1 MKVLLWMIFWWAVLL
16 RWEIHNMLINHICS
30 PVLRAELWAC
40 RGLLSQRHAS
50 FFSQWPETGTHLH
63 SLLSHSDDTASLSA
77 ERECTWCER
86 IPHSLCAACVFKRF
100 PQWFT
105 FREEC
110 VESFVHIHFKPPI
123 QAAKITMLNIFP
135 TQPLRKRSKN
145 NVSNFRFKCFPL
157 FSWGLASV
165 GVCSQAWRFVL
176 TACAHSYW
184 THLHSLSLAHI
195 ASLKRLYFLTFL
207 VHKHLCYSTNSV
219 MPNTKCI
226 HLSILSFNHARERQR
241 DNCVICKSINLI
253 FIKSICQIK

>member
-123 QAAKITMLNIFP
+123 QAAKITMQKIFQLNHCANGPKTMSAIFG
-135 TQPLRKRSKN
+135 L
-145 NVSNFRFKCFPL
+145 NVF
-157 FSWGLASV
+157 
-165 GVCSQAWRFVL
+165 
-176 TACAHSYW
+176 
-184 THLHSLSLAHI
+184 LSLAEG
-195 ASLKRLYFLTFL
+195 SLLW
-207 VHKHLCYSTNSV
+207 VC
-219 MPNTKCI
+219 
-226 HLSILSFNHARERQR
+226 ARKPG
-241 DNCVICKSINLI
+241 DL
-253 FIKSICQIK
+253 F